1 MISGIHLNKI
11 AISSFTFFFFPPPP
25 PPPLLFSLLFSHI
38 MNGKPKQK
46 EMQSNSDK
54 QSAFISDYGCWSDNN
69 AIYDK
74 LLFTVD
80 FFSEAMTV

>member
-1 MISGIHLNKI
+1 
-11 AISSFTFFFFPPPP
+11 
-25 PPPLLFSLLFSHI
+25 